1 MSNIER
7 FEDLEVWKLAKNVAN
22 QIYDIT
28 SVGKFSQDYVLR
40 DQIRRAVVSIFS
52 NIAEG
57 FERNGNREFLQFL
70 SIAKASCGEVR
81 AQLIF
86 AKDRDY
92 ISLEEFDGVA
102 SNLFSL
108 SNQLGGFIKYLR
120 HSEVKGIK
128 HNKNPKS

>member
-1 MSNIER
+1 MANIER
-7 FEDLEVWKLAKNVAN
+7 FEDLEVWKLAKDVAN
-22 QIYDIT
+22 QVYDIT
-28 SVGKFSQDYVLR
+28 SVGRFSQDYVLR

-57 FERNGNREFLQFL
+57 FERNGNREFMQFL

-86 AKDRDY
+86 ARDREY
-92 ISLEEFDGVA
+92 IILEEYESVA
-102 SNLFSL
+102 SNLLSL

-120 HSEVKGIK
+120 HSENKGIK
-128 HNKNPKS
+128 FKV